1 MTFMRRRLLTA
12 ILFASALIPVVHA
25 QDGPKGSTVLIIRH
39 AENPPSGHGLSPTG
53 EQRAKAYKDYFLN
66 FTVDS
71 KRLEPQVI
79 LVADDSK
86 HSHRPRLTVEPFAKA
101 AKLPIDS
108 RFDNKQPTD
117 LAAELRANDQGKVIL
132 ICWHHGQIPAL
143 LRALGA
149 APETLLPDGKWPRT
163 VYDWVILLSYDENG
177 HLIPGSTRRISEH
190 LLQGDSQ

>member
-1 MTFMRRRLLTA
+1 M
-12 ILFASALIPVVHA
+12 
-25 QDGPKGSTVLIIRH
+25 VLIIRH
-39 AENPPSGHGLSPTG
+39 AEDAGSGHGLSPRG
-53 EQRAKAYKDYFLN
+53 EERAKAYKDYFLN

-108 RFDNKQPTD
+108 RFDNKQPAD

-132 ICWHHGQIPAL
+132 VCWHHGQIPAL

-149 APETLLPDGKWPRT
+149 APEKLLPEGKWPKT
-163 VYDWVILLSYDENG
+163 VYDWVILVSFDENG
-177 HLIPGSTRRISEH
+177 HLIPESTKRISEH

>member
-1 MTFMRRRLLTA
+1 MVA
-12 ILFASALIPVVHA
+12 AEA
-25 QDGPKGSTVLIIRH
+25 QDGPKNAGLLIIRH
-39 AENPPSGHGLSPTG
+39 AENPASGRGLSPTG

-71 KRLEPQVI
+71 KRWVPNDV
-79 LVADDSK
+79 LVAKDSK
-86 HSHRPRLTVEPFAKA
+86 QSHRPRLTVEPFAKA

-117 LAAELRANDQGKVIL
+117 LAAELRANHQGKVIL
-132 ICWHHGQIPAL
+132 VCWHHGQIPAL

-163 VYDWVILLSYDENG
+163 VYDWVILVSYDKNG
-177 HLIPGSTRRISEH
+177 HLIPGSTKRISEH

>member
-1 MTFMRRRLLTA
+1 MTFMHRRLLISV
-12 ILFASALIPVVHA
+12 ILASVFLVVAHA
-25 QDGPKGSTVLIIRH
+25 QEGPKDAVVLIIRH
-39 AENPPSGHGLSPTG
+39 AENPASGRGLSPTG
-53 EQRAKAYKDYFLN
+53 EQRAKVYKDYFLN

-149 APETLLPDGKWPRT
+149 APETLLPNGNWPRT
-163 VYDWVILLSYDENG
+163 VYDWVILVSYDENG
-177 HLIPGSTRRISEH
+177 RLIPESTRRISEH